1 METMINREGF
11 ELLKRADIE
20 QHHELVVAVKQNNLD
35 LLEEMVL
42 ERSTPG
48 E

>member
-1 METMINREGF
+1 M
-11 ELLKRADIE
+11 KRADIE